1 MLGLVPCQFT
11 WNITFFPTVIVTL
24 LFTRLIT
31 IQQYSFGNSTD
42 TRTLTVTDNAG
53 NNDVSDNIQISI
65 SKTDTE
71 SPVVSSFSANDTSVT
86 LNTSN
91 TQSQLVTFTATVTDN
106 LSVNSVSLPNTS
118 FVSSS
123 GNTYTFSKLFEQD
136 QFSFGNTIQTYT
148 LTATDSAGNSS
159 TATESITISKTDTSG
174 PNITSFTSNNNN
186 FSLTTSN
193 ALQKH

>member
-1 MLGLVPCQFT
+1 MYSRT
-11 WNITFFPTVIVTL
+11 YYYS
-24 LFTRLIT
+24 
-31 IQQYSFGNSTD
+31 QYSFGNSTD

-53 NNDVSDNIQISI
+53 NSVSNNIQISI

-123 GNTYTFSKLFEQD
+123 GNTYTF
-136 QFSFGNTIQTYT
+136 
-148 LTATDSAGNSS
+148 
-159 TATESITISKTDTSG
+159 
-174 PNITSFTSNNNN
+174 
-186 FSLTTSN
+186 
-193 ALQKH
+193 